1 MSRDLIL
8 VALALVTWGVG
19 EGMFLYFE
27 PIYLE
32 QLGADPLAIG
42 SILGGVGMAM
52 AISYLPA
59 GFLSDRY
66 GRRPML
72 RLAWLIGTAATWIM
86 ALANSLG
93 LFVAGIALYGF
104 TSFVVVP
111 LNSYVTQAHGKWS
124 VARTIT
130 LISASFNLGVIIG
143 PLIGGWIGETFGL
156 KRTFF
161 LAACLFILS
170 TGLIYFIRP
179 QPIEN
184 TGKRTPSQAWRG
196 LVNRRY
202 LQFLFVIFFVTFSIY
217 LPQPL
222 SQNYLLNER
231 GLDLTQIGQLISIRS
246 LGIVLLSLLLGQLNP
261 RRGYLL
267 AQLGMAAFSLL
278 LWRGTS
284 LPWYMAGY
292 FLLGSYQTAR
302 SLTIAQGRSLVQ
314 IDNIGVGYGLLETAM
329 TSAIILAPPL
339 AGLLY
344 QLSPTLIY
352 STSLILIAGAL
363 VGTKFLSPIR
373 SKDM

>member
-143 PLIGGWIGETFGL
+143 PLIGGWIGATFGL

-344 QLSPTLIY
+344 QLSPNLIY

>member
-32 QLGADPLAIG
+32 QLGADPLVIG

-72 RLAWLIGTAATWIM
+72 RLAWLIGMAATWIM

-93 LFVAGIALYGF
+93 LFVTGIALYGF

-111 LNSYVTQAHGKWS
+111 LNSYVTQARGKWS

-143 PLIGGWIGETFGL
+143 PLIGGWIGETYGL

-161 LAACLFILS
+161 LAACLFIIS
-170 TGLIYFIRP
+170 TGFIYFIRS

-184 TGKRTPSQAWRG
+184 KEHRTPAQVWHG
-196 LVNRRY
+196 LINRRY
-202 LQFLFVIFFVTFSIY
+202 LQFLLLIFFVTFSIY

-231 GLDLTQIGQLISIRS
+231 GLDLSQIGQLISIRS
-246 LGIVLLSLLLGQLNP
+246 LGIVLLSLMLGQLNP
-261 RRGYLL
+261 RQGYLL
-267 AQLGMAAFSLL
+267 AQLGMAAFSLM

-284 LPWYMAGY
+284 LPWYMASY

-314 IDNIGVGYGLLETAM
+314 MDNIGVGYGLLETAM

-344 QLSPTLIY
+344 QLNPPLIY

-373 SKDM
+373 SEDV

>member
-143 PLIGGWIGETFGL
+143 PLIGGWIGATFGL

-184 TGKRTPSQAWRG
+184 TGNRTPSQAWRG

>member
-1 MSRDLIL
+1 
-8 VALALVTWGVG
+8 
-19 EGMFLYFE
+19 
-27 PIYLE
+27 
-32 QLGADPLAIG
+32 
-42 SILGGVGMAM
+42 
-52 AISYLPA
+52 
-59 GFLSDRY
+59 
-66 GRRPML
+66 
-72 RLAWLIGTAATWIM
+72 
-86 ALANSLG
+86 
-93 LFVAGIALYGF
+93 VAGIALYGF

-111 LNSYVTQAHGKWS
+111 LNSYITQARGKWS

-143 PLIGGWIGETFGL
+143 PLIGGWVGETYGL
-156 KRTFF
+156 KRTF
-161 LAACLFILS
+161 LVAACLFIVS

-184 TGKRTPSQAWRG
+184 AENRTPAQVWRG
-196 LVNRRY
+196 LLNRRY
-202 LQFLFVIFFVTFSIY
+202 MQFLLVIFFVTFSIY

-284 LPWYMAGY
+284 LPWYMVGY

-314 IDNIGVGYGLLETAM
+314 TDNIGVGYGLLETAM

-344 QLSPTLIY
+344 QFNPPLIY
-352 STSLILIAGAL
+352 STSLILIAAAL
-363 VGTKFLSPIR
+363 VVTKFLSPIR
-373 SKDM
+373 SKDV

>member
-143 PLIGGWIGETFGL
+143 PLIGGWIGATFGL

>member
-8 VALALVTWGVG
+8 VALALVTWGAG

-32 QLGADPLAIG
+32 QLGADLLAIG
-42 SILGGVGMAM
+42 SILGGVGIAM

-59 GFLSDRY
+59 GLLSDRY

-111 LNSYVTQAHGKWS
+111 LNSYATQARGKWS

-143 PLIGGWIGETFGL
+143 PLVGGWIGETFGL

-161 LAACLFILS
+161 LAACLFIIS

-184 TGKRTPSQAWRG
+184 AGNRTPAQAWRG
-196 LVNRRY
+196 LLNRRY
-202 LQFLFVIFFVTFSIY
+202 MQFLLVIFFVTFSIY

-261 RRGYLL
+261 RQGYLL

-278 LWRGTS
+278 LWRSTS

-314 IDNIGVGYGLLETAM
+314 TDNIGVGYGLLETAM

-344 QLSPTLIY
+344 QLNPPLIY
-352 STSLILIAGAL
+352 STSLILIAAAL

-373 SKDM
+373 SKDV